1 MNNYLKV
8 PEEIKMRMEW
18 VYGIRCQDTKR
29 SLQYTVGKLYADSTG
44 TRVKYEKKMQEY
56 NEEIVYFVS
65 NIVILLNVHLNRQ
78 RFYTQ
83 HAQEIISLAV
93 SNLNG
98 DIIAT
103 GEYSAGVKPT
113 VHIWNSRTLENIN
126 VLKGVHQKGIH
137 LLAFSSDDKFL
148 ITCGLLNPSAIL
160 IYDWA
165 VGTIIV
171 SSSIASPTQDIIIL
185 NGTPSNLR
193 DDGEDA
199 ELRAMKGIVEQK
211 VIDGF
216 VLVSLDNLIIFV
228 YD

>member
-56 NEEIVYFVS
+56 NEELVYFVS

-171 SSSIASPTQDIIIL
+171 SSSIASPTQDILIL

-199 ELRAMKGIVEQK
+199 ELKAMKGIVEQK